1 MAARH
6 DIRLKRVY
14 EPAAKD
20 DGARVLVD
28 RVWPRGVTKD
38 EAELALWL
46 RDVAPSNEL
55 RKWFGHEVA
64 RWEEFQRRYRAELE
78 ANDGALAPIRDLAK
92 QGRVTL
98 LFGAHDEEHNQAV
111 VLAAYLHGRG

>member
-14 EPAAKD
+14 EPAAED

-38 EAELALWL
+38 AAALTLWL
-46 RDVAPSNEL
+46 RNVAPSNEL

-64 RWEEFQRRYRAELE
+64 RWEEFQRRYRTELE
-78 ANDGALAPIRDLAK
+78 ANDEALAPIRDLVTH
-92 QGRVTL
+92 GRVTL

-111 VLAAYLHGRG
+111 VLADYLHGRH